1 MGQDGYPRTFTN
13 LSVPSVIFAAD
24 EDGASWYGSLRGG
37 VELGGD
43 ADGRFSTTGSRW
55 GIKGSTEVSE
65 GLSAVYLFETRVG
78 SGAAASQGT
87 NQLYAGLSGGFGSLT
102 LGKFHNAAYNG
113 AGSIRD
119 QGWWYSSGDAAT
131 KIGNTVSYA
140 FSSDAAN
147 FQVDAIMDSAK
158 DSGRAID
165 EVQFG
170 VSVNLGEIGKVGL
183 GYENVEDWTETKTV
197 TTYALKSGKVTSDF
211 VGDAPTYQTGVSGG
225 IDAELEFDIKSTYK
239 RSTVALG
246 ECVTS
251 AGDGV
256 NIGSRGQGRTT
267 MAECLADDGGTTE
280 GDPTNQ
286 WAPHP
291 TITTPDTSS
300 PWGRTDKVAG
310 KGSGI
315 NLPSDYDIDDL
326 MSVVRAAA
334 DGEAD
339 MPVMRKVVM
348 VFDDNILGATT
359 VTQTQVDGID
369 LAEKI
374 TDGKS
379 AFVDDAR
386 CVDSNANGYMPGH
399 CASRLIFY
407 TVDDDGN
414 EVPATPDHIVSVKL
428 LDESSTAGSQTV
440 TDERTID
447 SSVDD
452 LTVEANPAGE
462 ETTPMDGYKA
472 THVSVQLNL
481 GAMTLGLGYSE
492 KESNKMGSMDQ
503 KTTFVGASGSIG
515 DTGMGWRAW
524 TRDISNVDNA
534 AGDANPWG
542 IGINKDLGGG
552 AFTFVEHH
560 DADGGASG
568 NTIIALGVNF

>member
-1 MGQDGYPRTFTN
+1 M
-13 LSVPSVIFAAD
+13 SVPSVIFAD
-24 EDGASWYGSLRGG
+24 ASWYGSLRGG

-183 GYENVEDWTETKTV
+183 GYENVEDWKETETV

-239 RSTVALG
+239 RSTIPVG
-246 ECVTS
+246 ECVDSNSGQVNTTTQDGFATTS
-251 AGDGV
+251 AGH
-256 NIGSRGQGRTT
+256 TT
-267 MAECLADDGGTTE
+267 KAACEKNAS
-280 GDPTNQ
+280 TNQ
-286 WAPHP
+286 WQAHASF
-291 TITTPDTSS
+291 TVPDETK
-300 PWGRTDKVAG
+300 PWGRTDKVE
-310 KGSGI
+310 GSGSGVS
-315 NLPSDYDIDDL
+315 LKGDFDIDDL
-326 MSVVRAAA
+326 MSVVRAT
-334 DGEAD
+334 GEAD
-339 MPVMRKVVM
+339 MPVMRKIVM
-348 VFDDNILGATT
+348 VHDVSSLSGTT
-359 VTQTQVDGID
+359 APAQTAVEAI
-369 LAEKI
+369 APETKI

-379 AFVDDAR
+379 AFVDHAN
-386 CVDSNANGYMPGH
+386 CVDSSAAGYMPGE
-399 CASRLIFY
+399 CAPRLIFY
-407 TVDDDGN
+407 TVNAAGS
-414 EVPATPDHIVSVKL
+414 EVLANPDHFISVKL
-428 LDESSTAGSQTV
+428 LDESSTSGSQTV
-440 TDERTID
+440 TDERKID

-452 LTVEANPAGE
+452 LTVEANAAGKK
-462 ETTPMDGYKA
+462 TTDMPGYKA

-524 TRDISNVDNA
+524 TRDISNVDNE

>member
-1 MGQDGYPRTFTN
+1 
-13 LSVPSVIFAAD
+13 
-24 EDGASWYGSLRGG
+24 
-37 VELGGD
+37 
-43 ADGRFSTTGSRW
+43 
-55 GIKGSTEVSE
+55 
-65 GLSAVYLFETRVG
+65 
-78 SGAAASQGT
+78 
-87 NQLYAGLSGGFGSLT
+87 
-102 LGKFHNAAYNG
+102 
-113 AGSIRD
+113 
-119 QGWWYSSGDAAT
+119 
-131 KIGNTVSYA
+131 
-140 FSSDAAN
+140 
-147 FQVDAIMDSAK
+147 MDNAK

-183 GYENVEDWTETKTV
+183 GYENVEDWDETKTV

-211 VGDAPTYQTGVSGG
+211 MGDAPTYQTGVSGG
-225 IDAELEFDIKSTYK
+225 IDAELEFNFTETYK
-239 RSTVALG
+239 RQTVALG
-246 ECVTS
+246 ECVDSQGDEVT
-251 AGDGV
+251 AGNPV
-256 NIGSRGQGRTT
+256 NGRHT
-267 MAECLADDGGTTE
+267 MADCTAQGA
-280 GDPTNQ
+280 TNQ
-286 WAPHP
+286 WSAHS
-291 TITTPDTSS
+291 TFTTPDASS
-300 PWGRTDKVAG
+300 PWERTEAVAN
-310 KGSGI
+310 SGAGI
-315 NLPSDYDIDDL
+315 KLAGEFGLDDL
-326 MSVVRAAA
+326 MSVMRETGK
-334 DGEAD
+334 DD
-339 MPVMRKVVM
+339 MPVMSKVVL
-348 VFDDNILGATT
+348 VHDSSFAGSGAVGLVAGTN
-359 VTQTQVDGID
+359 
-369 LAEKI
+369 LAKK
-374 TDGKS
+374 DGKFTHHAS
-379 AFVDDAR
+379 CDDDANTR
-386 CVDSNANGYMPGH
+386 GECVPV
-399 CASRLIFY
+399 RIFY
-407 TVDDDGN
+407 TVDDGA
-414 EVPATPDHIVSVKL
+414 EERVPMPTHFLNVTL
-428 LDESSTAGSQTV
+428 LDESSTSGSQTV

>member
-1 MGQDGYPRTFTN
+1 
-13 LSVPSVIFAAD
+13 
-24 EDGASWYGSLRGG
+24 
-37 VELGGD
+37 
-43 ADGRFSTTGSRW
+43 
-55 GIKGSTEVSE
+55 
-65 GLSAVYLFETRVG
+65 
-78 SGAAASQGT
+78 
-87 NQLYAGLSGGFGSLT
+87 
-102 LGKFHNAAYNG
+102 
-113 AGSIRD
+113 
-119 QGWWYSSGDAAT
+119 
-131 KIGNTVSYA
+131 
-140 FSSDAAN
+140 
-147 FQVDAIMDSAK
+147 MDSAK

-211 VGDAPTYQTGVSGG
+211 MGDAPTYQTGVSGG
-225 IDAELEFDIKSTYK
+225 IDAELEFNFTETYK
-239 RSTVALG
+239 RQTVALG

-251 AGDGV
+251 TGDEASSVPGIT
-256 NIGSRGQGRTT
+256 NGRTT
-267 MAECLADDGGTTE
+267 MAACLADDDDTDLTN

-286 WAPHP
+286 WSAHS
-291 TITTPDTSS
+291 TFTTPDASS
-300 PWGRTDKVAG
+300 PWERTEAVAN
-310 KGSGI
+310 SGAGI
-315 NLPSDYDIDDL
+315 KLAGEFGLDDL
-326 MSVVRAAA
+326 MSVMRETGK
-334 DGEAD
+334 DD
-339 MPVMRKVVM
+339 MPVMSKVVL
-348 VFDDNILGATT
+348 VHDSEFDGSNML
-359 VTQTQVDGID
+359 D
-369 LAEKI
+369 LAAGTNLAKK
-374 TDGKS
+374 DGKYTHHAS
-379 AFVDDAR
+379 CDDDATSTR
-386 CVDSNANGYMPGH
+386 GM
-399 CASRLIFY
+399 CAPVRIFY
-407 TVDDDGN
+407 TVDADGAEERVVMPTHFLN
-414 EVPATPDHIVSVKL
+414 VTL

-534 AGDANPWG
+534 KGDANPWG

-560 DADGGASG
+560 DADAGASG

>member
-1 MGQDGYPRTFTN
+1 M
-13 LSVPSVIFAAD
+13 SVPSVIFAD
-24 EDGASWYGSLRGG
+24 ASWYGSLRGG

-43 ADGRFSTTGSRW
+43 KDGRFSTTGSRW

-197 TTYALKSGKVTSDF
+197 TDYKLKSGNVTSDF
-211 VGDAPTYQTGVSGG
+211 VGDFTVPASDVSGG
-225 IDAELEFDIKSTYK
+225 LDAEITFTLNPTYARARAPIGACLVADGSSTALSGNVLE
-239 RSTVALG
+239 
-246 ECVTS
+246 S
-251 AGDGV
+251 ACE
-256 NIGSRGQGRTT
+256 NN
-267 MAECLADDGGTTE
+267 
-280 GDPTNQ
+280 DPTNQ

-291 TITTPDTSS
+291 SFTAPATTM
-300 PWGRTDKVAG
+300 PWVLTEELDSALGVELVGDV
-310 KGSGI
+310 
-315 NLPSDYDIDDL
+315 NLDQL
-326 MSVVRAAA
+326 MSVTGMGDDEMAVMNREIMVHISGFGGGTPTLNSNLDRSSDGDTYVNSPECVAGGTEDFGNCVPVR
-334 DGEAD
+334 
-339 MPVMRKVVM
+339 
-348 VFDDNILGATT
+348 VF
-359 VTQTQVDGID
+359 
-369 LAEKI
+369 
-374 TDGKS
+374 
-379 AFVDDAR
+379 F
-386 CVDSNANGYMPGH
+386 
-399 CASRLIFY
+399 
-407 TVDDDGN
+407 TVDDQGMEN
-414 EVPATPDHIVSVKL
+414 EATSVEHSLSVKL
-428 LDESSTAGSQTV
+428 NDGSLTAGSATPT
-440 TDERTID
+440 TDTREID

-452 LTVEANPAGE
+452 LTVTADGTRKK
-462 ETTPMDGYKA
+462 TTDMPGYKA

-534 AGDANPWG
+534 KGDANPWG

>member
-13 LSVPSVIFAAD
+13 LSVPSVIFAD
-24 EDGASWYGSLRGG
+24 ASWYGSLRGG

-183 GYENVEDWTETKTV
+183 GYENVEDWDETKTV

-211 VGDAPTYQTGVSGG
+211 MGDFTVPSSDISGG
-225 IDAELEFDIKSTYK
+225 IDADLDISITPKYTKPNGDAIGNCRVVSGQTATIHIETEALCDARAGSNTWVAISDLYADATKGLHTLTESYDATELGI
-239 RSTVALG
+239 
-246 ECVTS
+246 
-251 AGDGV
+251 
-256 NIGSRGQGRTT
+256 
-267 MAECLADDGGTTE
+267 E
-280 GDPTNQ
+280 GINK
-286 WAPHP
+286 
-291 TITTPDTSS
+291 
-300 PWGRTDKVAG
+300 DKVSI
-310 KGSGI
+310 KQ
-315 NLPSDYDIDDL
+315 SDKADAPTVMSRTVSVSVDEGLAFTQADVDGDL
-326 MSVVRAAA
+326 LDSAFDGTKFADPCDPEATSTPFCAQVRVFYTENQ
-334 DGEAD
+334 DGE
-339 MPVMRKVVM
+339 
-348 VFDDNILGATT
+348 
-359 VTQTQVDGID
+359 VTR
-369 LAEKI
+369 
-374 TDGKS
+374 
-379 AFVDDAR
+379 VDD
-386 CVDSNANGYMPGH
+386 PGH
-399 CASRLIFY
+399 TIGIKLN
-407 TVDDDGN
+407 DG
-414 EVPATPDHIVSVKL
+414 SL
-428 LDESSTAGSQTV
+428 TAGSATPT
-440 TDERTID
+440 TDTRTID

-534 AGDANPWG
+534 KGDANPWG